1 MQTVQSLRGALFDD
15 DSKASISKNCTSSLR
30 APDIPVIQGLS
41 GDCKTLW
48 LPPTHERQ
56 RLPSHLS
63 TWLDCVS

>member
-1 MQTVQSLRGALFDD
+1 MQTVQSLRGALFDN
-15 DSKASISKNCTSSLR
+15 DSKASSSKNCTSNLQ

-48 LPPTHERQ
+48 LLPTHEHQ

-63 TWLDCVS
+63 TCLDYVS